1 MIDLRG
7 AIGKSD
13 REHERS
19 KTMKIGAVFSQADS
33 GTDPELIRRFAR
45 TAEDEGFRHLMAYD
59 HVLGASPERLG
70 PGPFGSFPS
79 APYTHEHVF
88 HEILVLFSHLAAVT
102 TRLEFVTSVLLLPQ
116 RETALAAKQIATID
130 LLSGGRLRI
139 AVGVGWNRVEYESL
153 GYDFTNRTKRLEEQI
168 DVLRKLWTERL
179 VTFHGRYHDLDRVGI
194 NPLPSRSI
202 PILIGSGAAEP
213 TLRRVVRKADGWMPL
228 LLPGLDKEDVATGV
242 ERLRR
247 IAAEEGRD
255 PASLAIHGRVYLGD
269 GWQREVERAL
279 KLGFSDLSV
288 GYNRMAN
295 PGRSHEEHLDAI
307 VAVMPEI
314 DRIVG

>member
-1 MIDLRG
+1 ME
-7 AIGKSD
+7 IGV
-13 REHERS
+13 
-19 KTMKIGAVFSQADS
+19 VFSQADS

-45 TAEDEGFRHLMAYD
+45 TAEDAGFRHLMAYD

-79 APYTHEHVF
+79 APYTHQHVF

-116 RETALAAKQIATID
+116 RETALAAKQMATID
-130 LLSGGRLRI
+130 LLSGGRLRV

-153 GYDFTNRTKRLEEQI
+153 GFDFAHRARRLEEQI
-168 DVLRKLWTERL
+168 DVLRKLWTEPL
-179 VTFHGRYHDLDRVGI
+179 VMFHGRYHRLDRVGI
-194 NPLPSRSI
+194 NPLPSRPI

-213 TLRRVVRKADGWMPL
+213 ALRRVVRKADGWMPL

-255 PASLAIHGRVYLGD
+255 PASLTVHGRVYLGD

-279 KLGFSDLSV
+279 KLRFTDLSI
-288 GYNRMAN
+288 GYNRIAN
-295 PGRSHEEHLDAI
+295 PGRSHVEHLEAI
-307 VAVMPEI
+307 VAAKPEI

>member
-1 MIDLRG
+1 
-7 AIGKSD
+7 
-13 REHERS
+13 
-19 KTMKIGAVFSQADS
+19 MKIGAVFSQADS

-45 TAEDEGFRHLMAYD
+45 TAEDEGFCHLMAYD

-79 APYTHEHVF
+79 APYTHQHVF

-130 LLSGGRLRI
+130 LLSRGRLRV

-153 GYDFTNRTKRLEEQI
+153 GYDFANRTKRLEEQI
-168 DVLRKLWTERL
+168 DVLRKLWTEPL
-179 VTFHGRYHDLDRVGI
+179 VTFRGRYHRLDRVGI
-194 NPLPSRSI
+194 NPLPSRAI

-255 PASLAIHGRVYLGD
+255 PASLTIHGRVYLDD
-269 GWQREVERAL
+269 GWQREVESAL
-279 KLGFSDLSV
+279 ELGFSDLSI
-288 GYNRMAN
+288 GYNRLAN

-307 VAVMPEI
+307 VAVKPEI

>member
-1 MIDLRG
+1 MN
-7 AIGKSD
+7 
-13 REHERS
+13 
-19 KTMKIGAVFSQADS
+19 IGAVFSQGDS
-33 GTDPELIRRFAR
+33 GTDPKPIRRFAR
-45 TAEDEGFRHLMAYD
+45 TAEDAGFRHLMAYD

-79 APYTHEHVF
+79 APYTHQHVF

-139 AVGVGWNRVEYESL
+139 AVGVGWNRVEYEGL
-153 GYDFTNRTKRLEEQI
+153 GYDFTHRAKRLEEQI
-168 DVLRKLWTERL
+168 DVLRKLWTEPL
-179 VTFHGRYHDLDRVGI
+179 VTFQGRYHRLDRVGI
-194 NPLPSRSI
+194 NPLPSRAI

-213 TLRRVVRKADGWMPL
+213 ALRRVVRKADGWMPL

-255 PASLAIHGRVYLGD
+255 PASLSIHGRVYLGD

-279 KLGFSDLSV
+279 ELGFSDLSI
-288 GYNRMAN
+288 GYNRLAN
-295 PGRSHEEHLDAI
+295 PGRSHEEHLEAI
-307 VAVMPEI
+307 VAVKPEI